1 MTEKTLF
8 ISYSSEDR
16 YTVWPLV
23 DNLEHRL
30 HTRCWIDKEKI
41 KVGEDFVNAIYEG
54 IDNADAVLFMLSD
67 NSIASEWTRKEIDH
81 ASETGK
87 RIIPLVIDG
96 KGLRDWASDVFG
108 RIDYVDVNKPEKIDK
123 LVMNLKE
130 WYPNIENTAYL
141 KMSRD
146 YLKDHPKETSYAVR
160 YLSFDDEYSDM
171 RVVSLTGQDVEK
183 IRECVSLASRDR
195 DLNTLVQENHPEV
208 YEKIKPQYDWLKVV
222 KVDDL
227 DKHMIFV
234 NCDVAVFDDGVAKDP
249 KRLKVPVSMTA
260 EEYEEL
266 LAWKLEWRG
275 RDLFDLSYSMPYLAQ
290 RIISDVKTCRY
301 CQYHDGNISHPF
313 ALEIEELEKDAFE
326 ILGERE
332 LDSIIYDGR
341 EDEYS
346 EFFCMVGEW
355 YQTILQIFEK
365 NLIFGVNSSRGCYMI
380 EVADAIAVQ
389 NAMKVTRYK
398 EIERKIREEFGGEFG
413 VATFKGW
420 LEGNGISYEF
430 IDGDCPNNG
439 ELYYALNQE

>member
-81 ASETGK
+81 ACETGK

-146 YLKDHPKETSYAVR
+146 YLKDHSKETSYAVR

-260 EEYEEL
+260 EEYEKL
-266 LAWKLEWRG
+266 LAWKLEWR
-275 RDLFDLSYSMPYLAQ
+275 
-290 RIISDVKTCRY
+290 
-301 CQYHDGNISHPF
+301 
-313 ALEIEELEKDAFE
+313 
-326 ILGERE
+326 ERE

-389 NAMKVTRYK
+389 YAMKVTCYR
-398 EIERKIREEFGGEFG
+398 EIEQKIREAFGGEFG

>member
-1 MTEKTLF
+1 
-8 ISYSSEDR
+8 
-16 YTVWPLV
+16 
-23 DNLEHRL
+23 
-30 HTRCWIDKEKI
+30 
-41 KVGEDFVNAIYEG
+41 
-54 IDNADAVLFMLSD
+54 MLSD

-81 ASETGK
+81 ACETGK

-146 YLKDHPKETSYAVR
+146 YLKDHSKETSYAVR

-260 EEYEEL
+260 EEYEKL
-266 LAWKLEWRG
+266 LAWKLEWR
-275 RDLFDLSYSMPYLAQ
+275 
-290 RIISDVKTCRY
+290 
-301 CQYHDGNISHPF
+301 
-313 ALEIEELEKDAFE
+313 
-326 ILGERE
+326 ERE

-389 NAMKVTRYK
+389 YAMKVTCYR
-398 EIERKIREEFGGEFG
+398 EIEQKIREAFGGEFG

>member
-81 ASETGK
+81 ACETGK

-146 YLKDHPKETSYAVR
+146 YLKDHSKETSYAVR

-260 EEYEEL
+260 EEYEKL
-266 LAWKLEWRG
+266 LAWKLEWR
-275 RDLFDLSYSMPYLAQ
+275 
-290 RIISDVKTCRY
+290 
-301 CQYHDGNISHPF
+301 
-313 ALEIEELEKDAFE
+313 
-326 ILGERE
+326 ERE

-389 NAMKVTRYK
+389 YAMKVTCYR
-398 EIERKIREEFGGEFG
+398 EIEQKIREAFGGELG

>member
-54 IDNADAVLFMLSD
+54 IDNADAVLLMLSD

-81 ASETGK
+81 ACETGK

-146 YLKDHPKETSYAVR
+146 YLKDHSKETSYAVR

-260 EEYEEL
+260 EEYEKL
-266 LAWKLEWRG
+266 LAWKLEWR
-275 RDLFDLSYSMPYLAQ
+275 
-290 RIISDVKTCRY
+290 
-301 CQYHDGNISHPF
+301 
-313 ALEIEELEKDAFE
+313 
-326 ILGERE
+326 ERE

-389 NAMKVTRYK
+389 YAMKVTCYR
-398 EIERKIREEFGGEFG
+398 EIEQKIREAFGGEFG

>member
-81 ASETGK
+81 ACETGK

-146 YLKDHPKETSYAVR
+146 YRKDHSKETSYAVR

-260 EEYEEL
+260 EEYETL
-266 LAWKLEWRG
+266 LAWTFEWR
-275 RDLFDLSYSMPYLAQ
+275 
-290 RIISDVKTCRY
+290 
-301 CQYHDGNISHPF
+301 
-313 ALEIEELEKDAFE
+313 
-326 ILGERE
+326 ERE
-332 LDSIIYDGR
+332 LDSIIYDVR

-389 NAMKVTRYK
+389 YAMKVTCYR
-398 EIERKIREEFGGEFG
+398 EIEQKIREAFGGEFG

>member
-81 ASETGK
+81 ACETGK

-260 EEYEEL
+260 EEYEKL
-266 LAWKLEWRG
+266 LAWKLEWR
-275 RDLFDLSYSMPYLAQ
+275 
-290 RIISDVKTCRY
+290 
-301 CQYHDGNISHPF
+301 
-313 ALEIEELEKDAFE
+313 
-326 ILGERE
+326 ERE

-389 NAMKVTRYK
+389 YAMKVTCYR
-398 EIERKIREEFGGEFG
+398 EIEQKIREAFGGEFG

>member
-81 ASETGK
+81 ACETGK

-146 YLKDHPKETSYAVR
+146 YRKDHSKETSYAVR

-260 EEYEEL
+260 EEYEKL
-266 LAWKLEWRG
+266 LAWKFEWR
-275 RDLFDLSYSMPYLAQ
+275 
-290 RIISDVKTCRY
+290 
-301 CQYHDGNISHPF
+301 
-313 ALEIEELEKDAFE
+313 
-326 ILGERE
+326 ERE
-332 LDSIIYDGR
+332 LDSIIYDVR

-389 NAMKVTRYK
+389 FAMKVTCYR
-398 EIERKIREEFGGEFG
+398 EIEQKIREAFGGEFG

>member
-30 HTRCWIDKEKI
+30 HTRCWIDKEQI
-41 KVGEDFVNAIYEG
+41 TVGEDFVNAIYEG

-81 ASETGK
+81 ACETGK

-146 YLKDHPKETSYAVR
+146 YRKDHSKETSYAVR

-260 EEYEEL
+260 EEYEKL
-266 LAWKLEWRG
+266 LAWKFEWR
-275 RDLFDLSYSMPYLAQ
+275 
-290 RIISDVKTCRY
+290 
-301 CQYHDGNISHPF
+301 
-313 ALEIEELEKDAFE
+313 
-326 ILGERE
+326 ERE
-332 LDSIIYDGR
+332 LDSIIYDVR

-389 NAMKVTRYK
+389 YAMKVTCYR
-398 EIERKIREEFGGEFG
+398 EIEQKIREAFGGEFG

>member
-87 RIIPLVIDG
+87 RIIPLFIDG

-123 LVMNLKE
+123 LVMNLKA

-260 EEYEEL
+260 EEYEKL
-266 LAWKLEWRG
+266 LAWKLEWR
-275 RDLFDLSYSMPYLAQ
+275 
-290 RIISDVKTCRY
+290 
-301 CQYHDGNISHPF
+301 
-313 ALEIEELEKDAFE
+313 
-326 ILGERE
+326 ERE

-389 NAMKVTRYK
+389 YAMKVTCYR
-398 EIERKIREEFGGEFG
+398 EIEQKIREAFGGEFG
-413 VATFKGW
+413 VATLKGW

>member
-260 EEYEEL
+260 EEYEKL
-266 LAWKLEWRG
+266 LAWKLEWR
-275 RDLFDLSYSMPYLAQ
+275 
-290 RIISDVKTCRY
+290 
-301 CQYHDGNISHPF
+301 
-313 ALEIEELEKDAFE
+313 
-326 ILGERE
+326 ERE

-389 NAMKVTRYK
+389 DAMKVTCYR
-398 EIERKIREEFGGEFG
+398 EIEQKIREAFGGELG

>member
-81 ASETGK
+81 ACETGK

-146 YLKDHPKETSYAVR
+146 YRKDHSKETSYAVR

-260 EEYEEL
+260 EEYEKL
-266 LAWKLEWRG
+266 LAWKFEWR
-275 RDLFDLSYSMPYLAQ
+275 
-290 RIISDVKTCRY
+290 
-301 CQYHDGNISHPF
+301 
-313 ALEIEELEKDAFE
+313 
-326 ILGERE
+326 ERE
-332 LDSIIYDGR
+332 LDSIIYDVR

-389 NAMKVTRYK
+389 YAMKVTCYR
-398 EIERKIREEFGGEFG
+398 EIEQKIREAFGGEFG

>member
-54 IDNADAVLFMLSD
+54 IDNPDAVLFMLSD

-81 ASETGK
+81 ACETGK

-146 YLKDHPKETSYAVR
+146 YLKDHSKETSYAVR

-260 EEYEEL
+260 EEYEKL
-266 LAWKLEWRG
+266 LAWKLEWR
-275 RDLFDLSYSMPYLAQ
+275 
-290 RIISDVKTCRY
+290 
-301 CQYHDGNISHPF
+301 
-313 ALEIEELEKDAFE
+313 
-326 ILGERE
+326 ERE

-389 NAMKVTRYK
+389 YAMKVTCYR
-398 EIERKIREEFGGEFG
+398 EIEQKIREAFGGEFG

>member
-81 ASETGK
+81 ACETGK

-146 YLKDHPKETSYAVR
+146 YLKDHSKETSYAVR

-260 EEYEEL
+260 EEYEKL
-266 LAWKLEWRG
+266 LAWKLEWR
-275 RDLFDLSYSMPYLAQ
+275 
-290 RIISDVKTCRY
+290 
-301 CQYHDGNISHPF
+301 
-313 ALEIEELEKDAFE
+313 
-326 ILGERE
+326 ERE

-389 NAMKVTRYK
+389 YAMKVSCYR
-398 EIERKIREEFGGEFG
+398 EIEQKIREAFGGEFG
-413 VATFKGW
+413 VATLKGW

>member
-81 ASETGK
+81 ACETGK

-146 YLKDHPKETSYAVR
+146 YLKDHSKETSYAVR

-260 EEYEEL
+260 EEYEKL
-266 LAWKLEWRG
+266 LAWKLEWR
-275 RDLFDLSYSMPYLAQ
+275 
-290 RIISDVKTCRY
+290 
-301 CQYHDGNISHPF
+301 
-313 ALEIEELEKDAFE
+313 
-326 ILGERE
+326 ERE

-389 NAMKVTRYK
+389 YAMKVTCYL
-398 EIERKIREEFGGEFG
+398 EIEQKIREAFGGEFG

>member
-81 ASETGK
+81 ACETGK

-96 KGLRDWASDVFG
+96 QGLRDWASDVFG

-146 YLKDHPKETSYAVR
+146 YRKDHSKETSYAVR

-260 EEYEEL
+260 EEYEKL
-266 LAWKLEWRG
+266 LAWKLEWR
-275 RDLFDLSYSMPYLAQ
+275 
-290 RIISDVKTCRY
+290 
-301 CQYHDGNISHPF
+301 
-313 ALEIEELEKDAFE
+313 
-326 ILGERE
+326 ERE

-389 NAMKVTRYK
+389 YAMKVTCYR
-398 EIERKIREEFGGEFG
+398 EIEQKIREAFGGEFG

>member
-81 ASETGK
+81 ACETGK
-87 RIIPLVIDG
+87 LIIPLVIDG

-146 YLKDHPKETSYAVR
+146 YLKDHSKETSYAVR

-260 EEYEEL
+260 EEYEKL
-266 LAWKLEWRG
+266 LAWKLEWR
-275 RDLFDLSYSMPYLAQ
+275 
-290 RIISDVKTCRY
+290 
-301 CQYHDGNISHPF
+301 
-313 ALEIEELEKDAFE
+313 
-326 ILGERE
+326 ERE

-389 NAMKVTRYK
+389 YAMKVTCYR
-398 EIERKIREEFGGEFG
+398 EIEQKIREAFGGEFG

>member
-81 ASETGK
+81 ACETGK

-146 YLKDHPKETSYAVR
+146 YRKDHSKETSYAVR

-260 EEYEEL
+260 EEYEKL
-266 LAWKLEWRG
+266 LAWKFEWR
-275 RDLFDLSYSMPYLAQ
+275 
-290 RIISDVKTCRY
+290 
-301 CQYHDGNISHPF
+301 
-313 ALEIEELEKDAFE
+313 
-326 ILGERE
+326 ERE

-389 NAMKVTRYK
+389 YAMKVTCYR
-398 EIERKIREEFGGEFG
+398 EIEQKIREAFGGEFG

>member
-81 ASETGK
+81 ACETGK

-146 YLKDHPKETSYAVR
+146 YLKDHSKETSYAVR

-260 EEYEEL
+260 EEYEKL
-266 LAWKLEWRG
+266 LAWKLEWR
-275 RDLFDLSYSMPYLAQ
+275 
-290 RIISDVKTCRY
+290 
-301 CQYHDGNISHPF
+301 
-313 ALEIEELEKDAFE
+313 
-326 ILGERE
+326 ERE

-389 NAMKVTRYK
+389 YAMKVTCYR
-398 EIERKIREEFGGEFG
+398 EIEQKIREAFGGEFG
-413 VATFKGW
+413 VATLKGW

>member
-81 ASETGK
+81 ACETGK

-146 YLKDHPKETSYAVR
+146 YRKDHSKETSYAVR

-260 EEYEEL
+260 EEYEKL
-266 LAWKLEWRG
+266 LAWKLEWR
-275 RDLFDLSYSMPYLAQ
+275 
-290 RIISDVKTCRY
+290 
-301 CQYHDGNISHPF
+301 
-313 ALEIEELEKDAFE
+313 
-326 ILGERE
+326 ERE

-389 NAMKVTRYK
+389 YAMKVTCYR
-398 EIERKIREEFGGEFG
+398 EIEQKIREAFGGEFG

>member
-81 ASETGK
+81 ACETGK

-146 YLKDHPKETSYAVR
+146 YLKDHSKETSYAVR

-260 EEYEEL
+260 EEYEKL
-266 LAWKLEWRG
+266 LAWKLEWR
-275 RDLFDLSYSMPYLAQ
+275 
-290 RIISDVKTCRY
+290 
-301 CQYHDGNISHPF
+301 
-313 ALEIEELEKDAFE
+313 
-326 ILGERE
+326 ERE

-389 NAMKVTRYK
+389 YAMKVTCYR
-398 EIERKIREEFGGEFG
+398 EIEQKIREAFGGEFG

-420 LEGNGISYEF
+420 REGNGISYEF

>member
-260 EEYEEL
+260 EEYEKL
-266 LAWKLEWRG
+266 LAWKLEWR
-275 RDLFDLSYSMPYLAQ
+275 
-290 RIISDVKTCRY
+290 
-301 CQYHDGNISHPF
+301 
-313 ALEIEELEKDAFE
+313 
-326 ILGERE
+326 ERE

-389 NAMKVTRYK
+389 DAMKVTCYK
-398 EIERKIREEFGGEFG
+398 EIERKIQEEFGGEFG